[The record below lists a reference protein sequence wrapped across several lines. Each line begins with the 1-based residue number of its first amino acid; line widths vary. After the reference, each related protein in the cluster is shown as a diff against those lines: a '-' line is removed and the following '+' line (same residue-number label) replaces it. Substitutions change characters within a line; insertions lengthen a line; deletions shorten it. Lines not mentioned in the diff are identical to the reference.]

1 VNIAQ
6 AISGTLAELGIA
18 HTLDEDPPS
27 LESAPEDQ
35 RIAVHAVIRL
45 DDSPVRISH
54 ETVLWN
60 EHEADELVI
69 VTDADGF
76 RHEWSV
82 EDKATTEAMLRG
94 VHTYF
99 SANSQT

>member
-6 AISGTLAELGIA
+6 AISGTLAGLGIA

-27 LESAPEDQ
+27 LESAPDDW
-35 RIAVHAVIRL
+35 RNPVHAIIRL

-76 RHEWSV
+76 RHEWGV
-82 EDKATTEAMLRG
+82 EDEATIEAMLRG
-94 VHTYF
+94 VRAYF

>member
-6 AISGTLAELGIA
+6 AISGTLAELRIP
-18 HTLDEDPPS
+18 HTADESPP
-27 LESAPEDQ
+27 EDEDQ

-69 VTDADGF
+69 VTDATGR
-76 RHEWSV
+76 RHEWGV

-94 VHTYF
+94 VHAYF
-99 SANSQT
+99 AANSQT